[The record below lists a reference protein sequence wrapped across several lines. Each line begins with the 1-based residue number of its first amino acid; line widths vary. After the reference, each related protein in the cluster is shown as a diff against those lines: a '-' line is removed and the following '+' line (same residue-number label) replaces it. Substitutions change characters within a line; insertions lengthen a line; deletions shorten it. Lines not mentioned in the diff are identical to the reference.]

1 MLGTFTYHNPTK
13 LHFGSDS
20 LSFLPEELAQFGPN
34 VVLAYGGGSIK
45 RNGVY
50 DQFIGILH
58 DAGKSVTEIAGVM
71 PNPAEKLKI
80 GHVFA
85 SSGVMPRFSILNP
98 EFTLSLPP
106 QAGYGRRLRHLQPY
120 LRAVLQRHRR
130 QRQRLPFR
138 RAHAQRDRKRPDR
151 RRKRSGLRSPQQR
164 HVGGHLGAEHA
175 CLARQVHRLDGS
187 HARPGSRRSHKRNPW
202 LDACGGEPALLPL
215 HHGCRVAQVRPLRH
229 ERVGRRPRWQERWA
243 DSRRRAYRLG
253 SMDEEAGA
261 SP

>member
-85 SSGVMPRFSILNP
+85 SSDVMPRFPILNRYIMD
-98 EFTLSLPP
+98 
-106 QAGYGRRLRHLQPY
+106 A
-120 LRAVLQRHRR
+120 
-130 QRQRLPFR
+130 RLPKFVR
-138 RAHAQRDRKRPDR
+138 FATNVWDVDPAGKSDEQIAEE
-151 RRKRSGLRSPQQR
+151 GLAALEAWMKKLELPLNLNE
-164 HVGGHLGAEHA
+164 LGAGDA
-175 CLARQVHRLDGS
+175 DLDDLVN
-187 HARPGSRRSHKRNPW
+187 ATII
-202 LDACGGEPALLPL
+202 LEGGYKTFTEED
-215 HHGCRVAQVRPLRH
+215 VRTVL
-229 ERVGRRPRWQERWA
+229 EQCF
-243 DSRRRAYRLG
+243 
-253 SMDEEAGA
+253 
-261 SP
+261 